1 MLRFL
6 RSRMYVSSCFFY
18 WFRYIRA
25 DQGRLIFGGR
35 HYRDDFWYRLNR
47 GWHEIDLEPAN

>member
-1 MLRFL
+1 MLRFF

-25 DQGRLIFGGR
+25 DPGRLVFGGR